1 MRKWWLLIVG
11 VLLVAGAVYAYF
23 YFKKDEQPAAPPVNT
38 TQVRKGT
45 LEVSVSGTGSI
56 QVGDRKTVMAGK
68 QGTIKEVKVKENSV
82 VKKGDVLVVLEGE
95 DTSDQIKSEEV
106 NLEKKLLEL
115 TDLQTRYKSE
125 IDTNSLSSL
134 DLSMKKQKLDIEQ
147 SRTTIAKLKEK
158 QEEITITAP
167 IGGTVKSLAAAAD
180 DELTPQTQ
188 IAEIV
193 DYDNLQIIVSI
204 DELDIPKVK
213 AGQSAVISVEALTG
227 QTFEGKVAAIADEG
241 TASNGVATFDV
252 TISVKASKEVKAGMS
267 AEASISIEKKE
278 NTLILPI
285 DAVQSLGNRYIVLL
299 PSSAQGAG
307 DTGSTGSGTGGQ
319 PSGGNGGQAASGE
332 GAGGEGAASQ
342 PGAEPSGQQG
352 GRGGLPG
359 EQSGGQTGWQRQR
372 DQGSASRGAGRFGS
386 GTPQQIE
393 VGIHNEDY
401 IEVLSGLK
409 EGDAVILPTIAAS
422 AGMNQQ
428 QAGMPGLGGLGG
440 LGGGGGF
447 PGGGGGGFTG
457 GGRQGTAGGPPAG
470 GSQTGGSPTGGGG
483 GR

>member
-1 MRKWWLLIVG
+1 MKKWWLLGIG
-11 VLLVAGAVYAYF
+11 VLLIAGAVYAYF
-23 YFKKDEQPAAPPVNT
+23 AFKKEEQPVAAAVNT

-56 QVGDRKTVMAGK
+56 QVGDRKTVTAGK

-82 VKKGDVLVVLEGE
+82 VKKGDVLIVLEGE
-95 DTSDQIKSEEV
+95 DNSDQIKSEEV

-115 TDLQTRYKSE
+115 TDLQARYKSE
-125 IDTNSLSSL
+125 TDTNSLSSL
-134 DLSMKKQKLDIEQ
+134 DLSMKKQKIDIEQ
-147 SRTTIAKLKEK
+147 SRTSIAKLKEK
-158 QEEITITAP
+158 QEEISIIAP
-167 IGGTVKSLAAAAD
+167 IGGTVKSLTAAAD

-193 DYDNLQIIVSI
+193 DYANLQIVVSI

-213 AGQSAVISVEALTG
+213 VGQAAVISVEALTD
-227 QTFEGKVAAIADEG
+227 QTFQGKVTAIADEG

-252 TISVKASKEVKAGMS
+252 TISVEASKDVKAGMS

-299 PSSAQGAG
+299 PASTQGANGQAG
-307 DTGSTGSGTGGQ
+307 DQPGGQAGSMPGGDAGGQSSGASSGQPTAPAAQQGSGTGR
-319 PSGGNGGQAASGE
+319 QAGD
-332 GAGGEGAASQ
+332 
-342 PGAEPSGQQG
+342 QQ
-352 GRGGLPG
+352 
-359 EQSGGQTGWQRQR
+359 SGQTGWQRNGGAA
-372 DQGSASRGAGRFGS
+372 QGSSNRGAGRFGN

-409 EGDAVILPTIAAS
+409 EGDLVILPTVVTGS
-422 AGMNQQ
+422 STSQQ
-428 QAGMPGLGGLGG
+428 RQAGLSGFGGIGG
-440 LGGGGGF
+440 VGGMGGGGGF
-447 PGGGGGGFTG
+447 PGGGGGFEG
-457 GGRQGTAGGPPAG
+457 GGARSGAAGTARSG
-470 GSQTGGSPTGGGG
+470 GSQAGGGGG